1 MLLDGRITYKPFLYE
16 KSYDYW
22 LRQQQSHW
30 LPTEVQMGP
39 DIQDWKLNITETEKS
54 VVAGVLKGFIQ
65 TELVVNDYWTGRVAK
80 WFPHPEIAMMA
91 TAFGAFECFDDQT
104 ELLTSSGWK
113 NVSSLTMNDKIAQ
126 YNMTSKEISFTV
138 PNKVVSYDYKGVMH
152 HYKNKSTDIC
162 VTPNHD
168 LILIHPTSKKTQK
181 KKSMDG
187 KWGRNYLYPSTG
199 LGTGSQNSLTDE
211 ERLLIAIQADGC
223 LRGNCPQS
231 DPNWRTCDVNLHKSR
246 KIERLEKLLCKLQ
259 VKYSRTISGTRVH
272 YTFVVP
278 GSTNISA
285 IKSFGWVNINDFS
298 VNKSKEFIEELL
310 RWDGSDGRN
319 WYNTNKQAVD
329 VVQAIACLANISAT
343 IGINRSSSQKEEV
356 ILPHGASPK
365 TMETCY
371 VVTLCSQLNRTYP
384 HRKEVPYDGKVF
396 CVSVPTQNL
405 VSRRNGHIAMTGNT
419 IHTVAYAHLN
429 DTLGIEDYDAFLTE
443 PTAKAKIDRLL
454 SIKDTKDKKEMA
466 RSLAV
471 FSAFTE
477 GVSLFSSFAILFNFS
492 RFNKLKGVGQI
503 ISWSVLDESL
513 HSEAGTWL
521 FREFVKENPEVWDD
535 ELKKSIYDAA
545 RLTIE
550 IEDNFIDNVF
560 DGKVIEGIDS
570 KDLKAFI
577 RHRANVKLGEVM
589 CKTNWKNID
598 QEALKRMAW
607 FDTLSQGVSQQD
619 FFAGRETLYSKGSI
633 SFENIFDGEE

>member
-1 MLLDGRITYKPFLYE
+1 MLLNGRITYKPFEYA

-39 DIQDWKLNITETEKS
+39 DVQDWKLNITETEKS

-80 WFPHPEIAMMA
+80 WFPHPEVAMMA
-91 TAFGAFECFDDQT
+91 TTFGAFE
-104 ELLTSSGWK
+104 
-113 NVSSLTMNDKIAQ
+113 
-126 YNMTSKEISFTV
+126 
-138 PNKVVSYDYKGVMH
+138 
-152 HYKNKSTDIC
+152 
-162 VTPNHD
+162 
-168 LILIHPTSKKTQK
+168 
-181 KKSMDG
+181 
-187 KWGRNYLYPSTG
+187 
-199 LGTGSQNSLTDE
+199 
-211 ERLLIAIQADGC
+211 
-223 LRGNCPQS
+223 
-231 DPNWRTCDVNLHKSR
+231 
-246 KIERLEKLLCKLQ
+246 
-259 VKYSRTISGTRVH
+259 
-272 YTFVVP
+272 
-278 GSTNISA
+278 
-285 IKSFGWVNINDFS
+285 
-298 VNKSKEFIEELL
+298 
-310 RWDGSDGRN
+310 
-319 WYNTNKQAVD
+319 
-329 VVQAIACLANISAT
+329 
-343 IGINRSSSQKEEV
+343 
-356 ILPHGASPK
+356 
-365 TMETCY
+365 
-371 VVTLCSQLNRTYP
+371 
-384 HRKEVPYDGKVF
+384 
-396 CVSVPTQNL
+396 
-405 VSRRNGHIAMTGNT
+405 T

-429 DTLGIEDYDAFLTE
+429 DTLGLEDYDAFLTE

-454 SIKDTKDKKEMA
+454 SIKNSNDKKEIA

-521 FREFVKENPEVWDD
+521 FREFIKENPEVWND

-545 RLTIE
+545 RATIE
-550 IEDNFIDNVF
+550 IEDAFIDNVF
-560 DGKVIEGIDS
+560 NNKTIEGIDP
-570 KDLKAFI
+570 KDLKCFI

-619 FFAGRETLYSKGSI
+619 FFAGRETQYSKGSI
-633 SFENIFDGEE
+633 SFEDIFNEKK

>member
-91 TAFGAFECFDDQT
+91 TAFGAFE
-104 ELLTSSGWK
+104 
-113 NVSSLTMNDKIAQ
+113 
-126 YNMTSKEISFTV
+126 
-138 PNKVVSYDYKGVMH
+138 
-152 HYKNKSTDIC
+152 
-162 VTPNHD
+162 
-168 LILIHPTSKKTQK
+168 
-181 KKSMDG
+181 
-187 KWGRNYLYPSTG
+187 
-199 LGTGSQNSLTDE
+199 
-211 ERLLIAIQADGC
+211 
-223 LRGNCPQS
+223 
-231 DPNWRTCDVNLHKSR
+231 
-246 KIERLEKLLCKLQ
+246 
-259 VKYSRTISGTRVH
+259 
-272 YTFVVP
+272 
-278 GSTNISA
+278 
-285 IKSFGWVNINDFS
+285 
-298 VNKSKEFIEELL
+298 
-310 RWDGSDGRN
+310 
-319 WYNTNKQAVD
+319 
-329 VVQAIACLANISAT
+329 
-343 IGINRSSSQKEEV
+343 
-356 ILPHGASPK
+356 
-365 TMETCY
+365 
-371 VVTLCSQLNRTYP
+371 
-384 HRKEVPYDGKVF
+384 
-396 CVSVPTQNL
+396 
-405 VSRRNGHIAMTGNT
+405 T

-443 PTAKAKIDRLL
+443 PTAKTKIDRLL

>member
-91 TAFGAFECFDDQT
+91 TAFGAFE
-104 ELLTSSGWK
+104 
-113 NVSSLTMNDKIAQ
+113 
-126 YNMTSKEISFTV
+126 
-138 PNKVVSYDYKGVMH
+138 
-152 HYKNKSTDIC
+152 
-162 VTPNHD
+162 
-168 LILIHPTSKKTQK
+168 
-181 KKSMDG
+181 
-187 KWGRNYLYPSTG
+187 
-199 LGTGSQNSLTDE
+199 
-211 ERLLIAIQADGC
+211 
-223 LRGNCPQS
+223 
-231 DPNWRTCDVNLHKSR
+231 
-246 KIERLEKLLCKLQ
+246 
-259 VKYSRTISGTRVH
+259 
-272 YTFVVP
+272 
-278 GSTNISA
+278 
-285 IKSFGWVNINDFS
+285 
-298 VNKSKEFIEELL
+298 
-310 RWDGSDGRN
+310 
-319 WYNTNKQAVD
+319 
-329 VVQAIACLANISAT
+329 
-343 IGINRSSSQKEEV
+343 
-356 ILPHGASPK
+356 
-365 TMETCY
+365 
-371 VVTLCSQLNRTYP
+371 
-384 HRKEVPYDGKVF
+384 
-396 CVSVPTQNL
+396 
-405 VSRRNGHIAMTGNT
+405 T

-454 SIKDTKDKKEMA
+454 SVKDTKDKKEMA

-477 GVSLFSSFAILFNFS
+477 GVSLFSSFAILLNFS